1 MESCCIGI
9 DLGTMF
15 TTAAASNGGRSCI
28 RSEVGFARDAVAK
41 HLIGAEVVLGDGINQ
56 HRPALNVIRPFE
68 RNSLKL
74 AITEDQFRSIAAQE
88 NHSSLS
94 AATEIVSY
102 TVNTLGVPEDSEMR
116 CVVGIPAGASVY
128 SQRLVLDLIE
138 AVTPYVAVVS
148 EPFAVGFGVGSD
160 AYNSIIIDVGAGTVD
175 YCYYYGAFPA
185 EQDQATLGYGGD
197 HVDNELRRLILE
209 TYPEAKVSEVA
220 VRRIKERYGSVGG
233 NVKTAIVELPTREGR
248 SKKFDLT
255 DLVREACVT
264 FAEKITNGLSKHI
277 SSIDN
282 DDFFIDGAKILLA
295 GGGSQLLGLDE
306 YIEQALSIGDRCDVI
321 RIHDCKYAGAMG
333 ALELARKLPED
344 GWQFLSNFKP
354 DVGREAA

>member
-1 MESCCIGI
+1 MDICCIGI

-41 HLIGAEVVLGDGINQ
+41 HLIGAEVVLGDAINQ
-56 HRPALNVIRPFE
+56 HRPALNVVRPFE

-74 AITEDQFRSIAAQE
+74 AITEDQFKTISNQQ

-94 AATEIVSY
+94 AASEVVAH
-102 TVNTLGVPEDSEMR
+102 TVQCLDVPADDELR

-148 EPFAVGFGVGSD
+148 EPFAVGFGVGTD
-160 AYNSIIIDVGAGTVD
+160 ANNSIIIDIGAGTVD

-197 HVDNELRRLILE
+197 HLDQELRSAILE
-209 TYPEAKVSEVA
+209 TYPSAKVSLNT
-220 VRRIKERYGSVGG
+220 VRRIKERYGSVSDS
-233 NVKTAIVELPTREGR
+233 VKKAVVELPTRDGR
-248 SKKFDLT
+248 AQKFDLT
-255 DLVREACVT
+255 ELVRESCLG
-264 FAEKITNGLSKHI
+264 FANKITNGLAKHI
-277 SSIDN
+277 SSIEN
-282 DDFFIDGAKILLA
+282 DDFFIDGAKVLLA
-295 GGGSQLLGLDE
+295 GGGSQLQGLDN
-306 YIEQALSIGDRCDVI
+306 YIEQALSISDRCDVV

-333 ALELARKLPED
+333 ALDLARKLPED
-344 GWQFLSNFKP
+344 GWQFLNNFKP
-354 DVGREAA
+354 EIGKEAA

>member
-1 MESCCIGI
+1 MDICCIGI

-41 HLIGAEVVLGDGINQ
+41 HLIGTEIVLGDAINQ
-56 HRPALNVIRPFE
+56 NRPALNIVRPFE

-74 AITEDQFRSIAAQE
+74 AITEEQFRTIASQE
-88 NHSSLS
+88 NHSSLT
-94 AATEIVSY
+94 AASELVAY
-102 TVNTLGVPEDSEMR
+102 TVSKLDVPDETELR

-160 AYNSIIIDVGAGTVD
+160 ANNSIIIDIGAGTVD

-197 HVDNELRRLILE
+197 HVDQELRRAILE
-209 TYPEAKVSEVA
+209 AYPEAKASDLA
-220 VRRIKERYGSVGG
+220 VRRIKERFGTVGDSVKEAM
-233 NVKTAIVELPTREGR
+233 VDLPTRDGR
-248 SKKFDLT
+248 IQKFDLT
-255 DLVREACVT
+255 EVVRESCLN
-264 FAEKITNGLSKHI
+264 FANKITNGLAKHI
-277 SSIDN
+277 STIEN
-282 DDFFIDGAKILLA
+282 DDFFIDGAKVLLA
-295 GGGSQLLGLDE
+295 GGGSQLHGLDE
-306 YIEQALSIGDRCDVI
+306 YIEQALSISDRCEVV

-354 DVGREAA
+354 DVGRDAA

>member
-1 MESCCIGI
+1 MDVCCIGI

-41 HLIGAEVVLGDGINQ
+41 HLIGSSVVLGDLVTQ
-56 HRPALNVIRPFE
+56 HRQALKIVRPFE

-74 AITEDQFRSIAAQE
+74 AITEDQFRSISTE
-88 NHSSLS
+88 ETHESLS
-94 AATEIVSY
+94 AAAELVSY
-102 TVNTLGVPEDSEMR
+102 TIDNLSIASGVEQR

-128 SQRLVLDLIE
+128 SQRLVLDLVE

-148 EPFAVGFGVGSD
+148 EPFAVGFGVGSE
-160 AYNSIIIDVGAGTVD
+160 ANNSIIIDIGAGTVD
-175 YCYYYGAFPA
+175 YCYYYGAFPS

-197 HVDNELRRLILE
+197 HVDHELRRGILE
-209 TYPEAKVSEVA
+209 AFPDAKVSEA
-220 VRRIKERYGSVGG
+220 AARRIKERYGSVGDH
-233 NVKTAIVELPTREGR
+233 VKQAVVELPTRDGR
-248 SKKFDLT
+248 SSKFDIT
-255 DLVREACVT
+255 DVLRDACT
-264 FAEKITNGLSKHI
+264 SFANKITNGLAKHI

-295 GGGSQLLGLDE
+295 GGGSQLHGLDE
-306 YIEQALSIGDRCDVI
+306 YIGGALSIGDRCDVI

-333 ALELARKLPED
+333 ALELARKLPDD
-344 GWQFLSNFKP
+344 GWDFLSQFRP
-354 DVGREAA
+354 QIDQRAA